1 MTRYLLRWMAILSAL
16 FVLSMLLI
24 RAQPYDDSEL
34 RDFLTPPEGCPV
46 PCFMGIR
53 PGVTTAEEAIAI
65 LEAHPSLVDTIEP
78 NLPDGIRLRAID
90 PQSPTGD
97 SISGYLS
104 IENNIIQWLRIQTD
118 VSLWELWAIYG
129 QPDWATSAF
138 PGGGANQEI
147 FYAIGYD
154 QYLVSFSFTIPIECW
169 PNKLEY
175 LLQQKVTF
183 LLGADFREDTPVRP
197 ILRLFACDETLF

>member
-1 MTRYLLRWMAILSAL
+1 MLRPVLKLSLLLIVLLAL
-16 FVLSMLLI
+16 PIILI

-34 RDFLTPPEGCPV
+34 RAFLTPSEGCPA

-53 PGVTTAEEAIAI
+53 PGVTTTEEAIAI
-65 LEAHPSLVDTIEP
+65 LEAHPSLANTIEL

-90 PQSPTGD
+90 PQSPTSD
-97 SISGYLS
+97 STSGYLS

-118 VSLWELWAIYG
+118 ISLWELWAIYG

-183 LLGADFREDTPVRP
+183 LLGADFQDDTPVRP